1 MAFTLIFGMK
11 MGSKSQHFGGQQ
23 RVFKIKDVI
32 ILGPFIITTRNFLCV
47 KPFGHSLGMHKN
59 NSHKMHDK
67 LI

>member
-32 ILGPFIITTRNFLCV
+32 ILGPFIIAT
-47 KPFGHSLGMHKN
+47 
-59 NSHKMHDK
+59 
-67 LI
+67 